1 MEQRTPFDSIVVGEG
16 GLLIWAS
23 FMEGTAKSKLK
34 KLTSRSTLL
43 DDVAGRGRATHD
55 AMVAATHTTQTPP
68 VPERRFIQSVYI
80 AGVSDSRT
88 LQMMFSAS
96 LGTTSLSCNSATA
109 KYPTRT
115 DGKTTRI
122 PLTSLSKDLKTWLHS
137 KHLIHD
143 YDSLWYK
150 GRC

>member
-55 AMVAATHTTQTPP
+55 AMVWSPPHTPHKL
-68 VPERRFIQSVYI
+68 R
-80 AGVSDSRT
+80 
-88 LQMMFSAS
+88 
-96 LGTTSLSCNSATA
+96 LSQNA
-109 KYPTRT
+109 
-115 DGKTTRI
+115 D
-122 PLTSLSKDLKTWLHS
+122 LSKVST
-137 KHLIHD
+137 
-143 YDSLWYK
+143 
-150 GRC
+150 

>member
-1 MEQRTPFDSIVVGEG
+1 MEQRTPFDRIVVGEG

-23 FMEGTAKSKLK
+23 FMEGTPKSKLK

-80 AGVSDSRT
+80 AGVSD
-88 LQMMFSAS
+88 LDGFENFADDV
-96 LGTTSLSCNSATA
+96 LGV
-109 KYPTRT
+109 
-115 DGKTTRI
+115 
-122 PLTSLSKDLKTWLHS
+122 TWNNISFL
-137 KHLIHD
+137 
-143 YDSLWYK
+143 
-150 GRC
+150 

>member
-16 GLLIWAS
+16 GLLTS

-68 VPERRFIQSVYI
+68 VPERRFIQSVHI
-80 AGVSDSRT
+80 AGVSDLRT
-88 LQMMFSAS
+88 FHSDDDV
-96 LGTTSLSCNSATA
+96 LGVTWNGTSLSCNSATA

-115 DGKTTRI
+115 DGKAQQI
-122 PLTSLSKDLKTWLHS
+122 PLASLKQRSQNLVAF
-137 KHLIHD
+137 
-143 YDSLWYK
+143 
-150 GRC
+150 